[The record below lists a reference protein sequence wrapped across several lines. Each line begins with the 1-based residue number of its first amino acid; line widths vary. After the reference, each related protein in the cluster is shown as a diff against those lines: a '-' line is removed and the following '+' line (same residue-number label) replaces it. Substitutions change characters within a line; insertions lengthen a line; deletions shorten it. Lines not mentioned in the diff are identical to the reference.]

1 MKFIIYFLL
10 FVQTCLF
17 INLIIKLR
25 KKNQFFSLV
34 SILGISCFFYITF
47 PTFFYLSQEFAI
59 FNGIKIIIFLQPL
72 FFSSLAGLCFITL
85 LNVMPVINFSGKNE
99 DAIWADVLFFIL
111 GILNLYYLLKFIYY
125 FDYNLAFSLFQN
137 NKTSEIRG
145 LAYMTLERINVSFG
159 YVLGALQVALFGFLW
174 LEKKISRKLLIV
186 AISPVLLISL
196 ISLSR
201 IGIAS
206 FILVLL
212 FCLEQEKKLKNLY
225 RYALV
230 SLIALF
236 LFRPIFYHLTSD
248 QYYNTWFQSSLS
260 NIQNFQELFGEFF
273 TTFSS
278 YLMVYGI
285 EQARFSPHEI
295 YTILFSQFFVP
306 PGFTSL
312 FYNFLGETYPVFR
325 LTELIIQS
333 YGIHPAHSSL
343 IDIYTFGYWSFLGIS
358 LFFLLIYVVSKIPT
372 GINKLIY
379 LYFLS
384 VFFLP
389 FRGSLTL
396 SILRIF
402 WLIAGLFVIQYLIK
416 KTNFLIRRGSL

>member
-1 MKFIIYFLL
+1 MKLLIYLLLAIQTYL
-10 FVQTCLF
+10 FV
-17 INLIIKLR
+17 NLIIKLK

-34 SILGISCFFYITF
+34 SILGIGCFFYITF
-47 PTFFYLSQEFAI
+47 PTVFFLNRDFAI

-72 FFSSLAGLCFITL
+72 LISSLAGLSFMAL
-85 LNVMPVINFSGKNE
+85 LHLMPVINFSDKNE
-99 DAIWADVLFFIL
+99 DSRWVEILFFLLSI
-111 GILNLYYLLKFIYY
+111 INLYYLLKFIFN
-125 FDYNLAFSLFQN
+125 FDYNLAFSMFQN
-137 NKTSEIRG
+137 NKSSEIRG
-145 LAYMTLERINVSFG
+145 LSYLTLERINVTFG
-159 YVLGALQVALFGFLW
+159 YVLGALEVALLGFLW
-174 LEKKISRKLLIV
+174 LQKRVSRKLLIF
-186 AISPVLLISL
+186 AASPVFIVSL

-206 FILVLL
+206 FIVMIL
-212 FCLEQEKKLKNLY
+212 FCLEQEKKLKKFY
-225 RYALV
+225 RYAFA

-236 LFRPIFYHLTSD
+236 LFRPLFYNLTGD
-248 QYYNTWFQSSLS
+248 QYYTSWFQLSLS
-260 NIQNFQELFGEFF
+260 NAQNFQELFGEFF

-278 YLMVYGI
+278 YLMVYNI
-285 EQARFSPHEI
+285 EQARFSLHEI

-312 FYNFLGETYPVFR
+312 FYSFLGETYPIFR
-325 LTELIIQS
+325 LTDLIVQS

-343 IDIYTFGYWSFLGIS
+343 IDFYTFGYWSFLGI
-358 LFFLLIYVVSKIPT
+358 FLLILLIYMVSKKPT

-396 SILRIF
+396 SVIRIF
-402 WLIAGLFVIQYLIK
+402 WLIAGLLIFQYLVRKI
-416 KTNFLIRRGSL
+416 NFVARRGSQ